1 MMMEWSDLSG
11 FSFIQAI
18 NTKGVAM
25 RTGIRVIV
33 HVDDEGN
40 VFIRTNDASGALDID
55 VLREHDD
62 DFL

>member
-1 MMMEWSDLSG
+1 
-11 FSFIQAI
+11 
-18 NTKGVAM
+18 M